1 MLYPEFC
8 ILSFLASF
16 LYPYGKKAMKLLNSV
31 AGGLAGTLSV
41 AILHRLIRKI
51 DPSVPRPAPVGAP
64 GMNGTHSRLTGKNRL
79 LMVGL
84 TVAGGLIA
92 AGVTN
97 WLDNKTAKKQA
108 VVRIKS
114 PNGAYKPVLDITV

>member
-1 MLYPEFC
+1 
-8 ILSFLASF
+8 
-16 LYPYGKKAMKLLNSV
+16 MKLLNSV

-41 AILHRLIRKI
+41 AILHRLVRKI
-51 DPSVPRPAPVGAP
+51 DPSLPRPAPIGAQKL
-64 GMNGTHSRLTGKNRL
+64 NGTHKHLSGKDRL

-97 WLDNKTAKKQA
+97 WLDNKTSKKPA
-108 VVRIKS
+108 MVRIKA
-114 PNGAYKPVLDITV
+114 PNNAHKPILDITV